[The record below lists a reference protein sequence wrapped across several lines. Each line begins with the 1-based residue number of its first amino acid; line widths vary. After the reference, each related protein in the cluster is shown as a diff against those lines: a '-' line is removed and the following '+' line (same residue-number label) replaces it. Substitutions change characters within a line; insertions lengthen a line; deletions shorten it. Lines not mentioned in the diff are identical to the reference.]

1 MLTAR
6 DLAARVTEHTAGG
19 VATTIVR
26 LVSAGELQPG
36 AQLPTVRG
44 LARALQMS
52 PTTVAGA
59 WRRLLQSGVIETRGR
74 RGSTILGVP
83 KPAAPAR
90 FSRLHSD
97 LPARLDL
104 SSGTPDRTLLPD
116 LGRALH
122 RLSRSAAA
130 SSYFEPS
137 VLPELDRILRAD
149 WPFEPAGMTVVDGAV
164 DAIDRLID
172 VSLRYGD
179 RVLVEN
185 PTFPPII
192 DLLEQ
197 RGMVAVP
204 VAVDDSGIDPASLAE
219 ALAGPV
225 PAKAL
230 VIQPRAHNPC
240 GHAMTVARVGELA
253 EVLADA
259 PGVVVIEDDHGAAIS
274 TSPPVS
280 LGAHLPDQTVHIRG
294 FSKSHGPDLR
304 LAALGGAGEIVERV
318 VQRRLLGPVWSS
330 RLLQA
335 VLLDLLTDPA
345 SVAAVG
351 RARTEYAARRRLLTT
366 ALASRGVRVSGHDG
380 INLWIEVHDENA
392 ALLALAVH
400 GVTAAPGSP
409 FLTAPL
415 PVDHIRVTCAS
426 IVDDV
431 DQLADLVALAS
442 ARPRRRHTV

>member
-1 MLTAR
+1 M
-6 DLAARVTEHTAGG
+6 
-19 VATTIVR
+19 IVR
-26 LVSAGELQPG
+26 LVSAGELPPG
-36 AQLPTVRG
+36 ARLPTVRG
-44 LARALQMS
+44 LARALRMS
-52 PTTVAGA
+52 PTTVSEA
-59 WRRLLQSGVIETRGR
+59 WQSLLRSGVIETRGR
-74 RGSTILGVP
+74 RGSTVRGVP
-83 KPAAPAR
+83 KSAAPAR
-90 FSRLHSD
+90 YSRLQRD

-104 SSGTPDRTLLPD
+104 SAGTPDRNLLPD
-116 LGRALH
+116 LSRALQ

-130 SSYFEPS
+130 SSYFEPA

-149 WPFEPAGMTVVDGAV
+149 WPFEPAGMTIVDGAV
-164 DAIDRLID
+164 DAVDRLVD

-197 RGMVAVP
+197 RGMVVVP
-204 VAVDDSGIDPASLAE
+204 MAVDHAGPDPASLAS
-219 ALAGPV
+219 ALAGPA

-240 GHAMTVARVGELA
+240 GHAITTARVGELA
-253 EVLADA
+253 AVLANA
-259 PGVVVIEDDHGAAIS
+259 PDVVVIEDDHGAAIS

-280 LGAHLPDQTVHIRG
+280 LGVHLPDQTVHIRG

-304 LAALGGAGEIVERV
+304 LAAVGGAGDIVDRV

-335 VLLDLLTDPA
+335 ILLDLLTDPE

-351 RARTEYAARRRLLTT
+351 KAGTEYASRRRLLTT

-380 INLWIEVHDENA
+380 INLWIEVHDENS
-392 ALLALAVH
+392 ALLTLAVH
-400 GVTAAPGSP
+400 GITAAPGSP

-415 PVDHIRVTCAS
+415 PTDHIRVTCAS
-426 IVDDV
+426 VVDDI
-431 DQLADLVALAS
+431 DQLADLIALAS
-442 ARPRRRHTV
+442 ARPRRRQTL

>member
-1 MLTAR
+1 MTERTAN
-6 DLAARVTEHTAGG
+6 G
-19 VATTIVR
+19 VATAIAR
-26 LVSAGELQPG
+26 LVSAGDLQPG
-36 AQLPTVRG
+36 TRLPTVRA
-44 LARALQMS
+44 LARALHMS
-52 PTTVAGA
+52 PTTVSEA
-59 WRRLLQSGVIETRGR
+59 WHSLLRSGVIETRGR
-74 RGSTILGVP
+74 RGSTIRGVP
-83 KPAAPAR
+83 RSAAPAR

-104 SSGTPDRTLLPD
+104 SAGTPDRDLLPD
-116 LGRALH
+116 LGHALH

-137 VLPELDRILRAD
+137 VLPELERILRAD
-149 WPFEPAGMTVVDGAV
+149 WPFEPAAMTIVDGAV
-164 DAIDRLID
+164 DAIDRLVD
-172 VSLRYGD
+172 VFLRYGD

-204 VAVDDSGIDPASLAE
+204 VAVDDSGVSPA
-219 ALAGPV
+219 ALATALADPV

-230 VIQPRAHNPC
+230 IVQPRAHNPC
-240 GHAMTVARVGELA
+240 GHAMTLARSRELA
-253 EVLADA
+253 AVLAGA
-259 PGVVVIEDDHGAAIS
+259 PGVVVIEDDHAAAIS
-274 TSPPVS
+274 TSSLVS
-280 LGAHLPDQTVHIRG
+280 VGPLLPDRTVYIRG

-304 LAALGGAGEIVERV
+304 LAALGGAGDIVDRV
-318 VQRRLLGPVWSS
+318 VQRRLLGPAWSS

-335 VLLDLLTDPA
+335 VLLDLLTDPE

-351 RARTEYAARRRLLTT
+351 RAREAYASRRRDLTA
-366 ALASRGVRVSGHDG
+366 ALADRGVRVSGHDG

-392 ALLALAVH
+392 ALLTLAVH

-415 PVDHIRVTCAS
+415 PVDHIRVTCAT

-431 DQLADLVALAS
+431 DELADLIALAS

>member
-1 MLTAR
+1 MLTDR
-6 DLAARVTEHTAGG
+6 DLAVRVTERTASGI
-19 VATTIVR
+19 ATTIVR
-26 LVSAGELQPG
+26 LVSAGELPPG
-36 AQLPTVRG
+36 ARLPTIRA
-44 LARALQMS
+44 LARALRMS
-52 PTTVAGA
+52 PTTVSEA
-59 WRRLLQSGVIETRGR
+59 WHILLRSGVIETRGR
-74 RGSTILGVP
+74 RGSTVRGVP
-83 KPAAPAR
+83 RSAAPAR

-104 SSGTPDRTLLPD
+104 SAGTPDRDLLPD
-116 LGRALH
+116 LGQALG
-122 RLSRSAAA
+122 RLSHSAAA

-137 VLPELDRILRAD
+137 VLPELERILRAD
-149 WPFEPAGMTVVDGAV
+149 WPFPPAAMTMVDGAV
-164 DAIDRLID
+164 DAIDRLVD

-204 VAVDDSGIDPASLAE
+204 VAVDSAGADPAALAS

-225 PAKAL
+225 PARAL
-230 VIQPRAHNPC
+230 IVQPRAHNPC
-240 GHAMTVARVGELA
+240 GHAMTAARAAELA
-253 EVLADA
+253 AVLADA
-259 PGVVVIEDDHGAAIS
+259 PDLVIVEDDHGAAIS
-274 TSPPVS
+274 TAPPVS
-280 LGAHLPDQTVHIRG
+280 LGSHLPDRTVHIRG

-318 VQRRLLGPVWSS
+318 VQRRMLGPVWSS

-351 RARTEYAARRRLLTT
+351 AARSEYAARRRRLTA
-366 ALASRGVRVSGHDG
+366 ALAARGVPVSGQDG
-380 INLWIEVHDENA
+380 INLWIEVHDESA
-392 ALLALAVH
+392 ALLTLAVH

-415 PVDHIRVTCAS
+415 PADHIRVTCATV
-426 IVDDV
+426 VDDV
-431 DQLADLVALAS
+431 DQLADLIGLAS
-442 ARPRRRHTV
+442 ARPRRSHTV